1 MRRGESKLWTGPGKK
16 LGTFLLEKSNKTY
29 CCRACLPTDGK
40 MTNLFKGKANIIDG
54 FFFFSRYGN
63 RHLIRLR
70 ETKMKGAVKYGRYL
84 AWLVGWHRPTE
95 FTFST

>member
-1 MRRGESKLWTGPGKK
+1 MRRGESKLWTGPRKK

-54 FFFFSRYGN
+54 FFFFSPQVWEQTLNKIKGN
-63 RHLIRLR
+63 QNERGCEIPQI
-70 ETKMKGAVKYGRYL
+70 
-84 AWLVGWHRPTE
+84 LVLVVWMA
-95 FTFST
+95 